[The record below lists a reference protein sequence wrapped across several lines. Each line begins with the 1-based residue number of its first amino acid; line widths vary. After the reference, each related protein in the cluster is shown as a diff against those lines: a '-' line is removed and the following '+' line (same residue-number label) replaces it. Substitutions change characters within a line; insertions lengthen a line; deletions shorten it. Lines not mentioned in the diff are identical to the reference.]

1 MKEGGRGGANDKATL
16 LFTSSFGLLNLPSG
30 WNLSSLKRSQCLS
43 CWAVRATCSLQEV
56 MGIPSFLAFPAARR
70 NRAHCTPWHPW
81 GHMLLWT
88 VLLFLAPVSGKP
100 ADLPK
105 AVVSIQPAWINVLR
119 EDHVTLMC
127 QGTSFSAGNL
137 TMWFHNGSS
146 IHTQQQPSYSFRA
159 GSNDSGSYR
168 CQREQT
174 SLSDPVHLDVISDWL
189 LLQTPSLVFQE
200 GEPIMLRCHSWRNQP
215 LNKITFYQGGKSK
228 IFSYQRTNFSIPRAN
243 LSHSGQYHCTA
254 FIGRML
260 HSSQPVNITVQESS
274 SSGPSSMTAVAIGTC
289 FAAVAI
295 VAAIITWFRLRRKP
309 ISEVGAWHTGIPCV
323 LEMNEDTRCIVSD
336 SFPTS

>member
-1 MKEGGRGGANDKATL
+1 
-16 LFTSSFGLLNLPSG
+16 
-30 WNLSSLKRSQCLS
+30 
-43 CWAVRATCSLQEV
+43 

-88 VLLFLAPVSGKP
+88 ALLFLAPVPGKCGKYSTTSPLSPSSLCSLHPVWRNSG
-100 ADLPK
+100 
-105 AVVSIQPAWINVLR
+105 
-119 EDHVTLMC
+119 
-127 QGTSFSAGNL
+127 GTSNPRL
-137 TMWFHNGSS
+137 
-146 IHTQQQPSYSFRA
+146 SFRA

-215 LNKITFYQGGKSK
+215 LNKITFYQDGKSK
-228 IFSYQRTNFSIPRAN
+228 IFSYQRTNFSIPLAN

-254 FIGRML
+254 FIGKML
-260 HSSQPVNITVQESS
+260 HSSQPVNITVQDGNE
-274 SSGPSSMTAVAIGTC
+274 GPAVPLIFSPWYQITFCLVMGLLLAVDTGLYFSVQRDLQSSMGDGKNNKVR
-289 FAAVAI
+289 
-295 VAAIITWFRLRRKP
+295 WSQDHQDK
-309 ISEVGAWHTGIPCV
+309 
-323 LEMNEDTRCIVSD
+323 
-336 SFPTS
+336 

>member
-1 MKEGGRGGANDKATL
+1 MPCHWPGLNSSPPEAKSPGIFHGSATTFHNVIICNDE
-16 LFTSSFGLLNLPSG
+16 SSYPNTRLIFAF
-30 WNLSSLKRSQCLS
+30 SL
-43 CWAVRATCSLQEV
+43 A
-56 MGIPSFLAFPAARR
+56 
-70 NRAHCTPWHPW
+70 
-81 GHMLLWT
+81 
-88 VLLFLAPVSGKP
+88 APVPGKC
-100 ADLPK
+100 DLPK
-105 AVVSIQPAWINVLR
+105 AVVTIQPAWINVLR

-137 TMWFHNGSS
+137 TTWFHNGSS
-146 IHTQQQPSYSFRA
+146 IHTQKQPSYSFRA

-215 LNKITFYQGGKSK
+215 LNKITFYQDGKSK

-254 FIGRML
+254 FIGKML
-260 HSSQPVNITVQESS
+260 HSSQPVNITVQDGNE
-274 SSGPSSMTAVAIGTC
+274 GPAVPLIFSPWYQITFCLVMGLLLAVDTGLYFSVQRDLQSSMGDGKNNKVR
-289 FAAVAI
+289 
-295 VAAIITWFRLRRKP
+295 WSQDPQDK
-309 ISEVGAWHTGIPCV
+309 
-323 LEMNEDTRCIVSD
+323 
-336 SFPTS
+336 

>member
-1 MKEGGRGGANDKATL
+1 
-16 LFTSSFGLLNLPSG
+16 
-30 WNLSSLKRSQCLS
+30 
-43 CWAVRATCSLQEV
+43 

-88 VLLFLAPVSGKP
+88 ALLFLALVSGKP

-127 QGTSFSAGNL
+127 QGTSFYAGNL
-137 TMWFHNGSS
+137 TTWFHNGSS
-146 IHTQQQPSYSFRA
+146 IHTQKQPSYSFRA

-215 LNKITFYQGGKSK
+215 LNKITFYQDGKSK
-228 IFSYQRTNFSIPRAN
+228 TFSYLRNNFSIPRAN

-254 FIGRML
+254 FLGKTG

-274 SSGPSSMTAVAIGTC
+274 SSGPSSTTAVAIGTC

-295 VAAIITWFRLRRKP
+295 VAAIIAWFRLRRKP
-309 ISEVGAWHTGIPCV
+309 ISAGLTDAENDAARTEAENTVTYSLLSHPDVA
-323 LEMNEDTRCIVSD
+323 EEDSESD
-336 SFPTS
+336 YQKCL

>member
-1 MKEGGRGGANDKATL
+1 
-16 LFTSSFGLLNLPSG
+16 
-30 WNLSSLKRSQCLS
+30 
-43 CWAVRATCSLQEV
+43 

-70 NRAHCTPWHPW
+70 NRPHCTPWHPW

-88 VLLFLAPVSGKP
+88 ALPFLAPVPGKC

-137 TMWFHNGSS
+137 TTWFHNGSS
-146 IHTQQQPSYSFRA
+146 IHTQKQPSYSFRA

-215 LNKITFYQGGKSK
+215 LNKITFYQDRKSK

-254 FIGRML
+254 FIGKML
-260 HSSQPVNITVQESS
+260 HSSQPVNITVQDGNEEQMCLRSSFGKCRSSTLFGKADRQSDPLKTSWGSCLLLALAWVALQRLLTRDMTVPNFCLNNCNFSYSSASPIRSS
-274 SSGPSSMTAVAIGTC
+274 SSTHLFTLVSNHFLPGDGTPFGSGYRPVFFSAERPSKLHG
-289 FAAVAI
+289 
-295 VAAIITWFRLRRKP
+295 RR
-309 ISEVGAWHTGIPCV
+309 E
-323 LEMNEDTRCIVSD
+323 E
-336 SFPTS
+336 

>member
-1 MKEGGRGGANDKATL
+1 
-16 LFTSSFGLLNLPSG
+16 
-30 WNLSSLKRSQCLS
+30 
-43 CWAVRATCSLQEV
+43 

-88 VLLFLAPVSGKP
+88 ALLFLAPVPGKC

-137 TMWFHNGSS
+137 TTWFHNGSS
-146 IHTQQQPSYSFRA
+146 IHTQKQPSYSFRA

-215 LNKITFYQGGKSK
+215 LNKITFYQDGKSK
-228 IFSYQRTNFSIPRAN
+228 IFSYQRTNFSIPLAN

-254 FIGRML
+254 FIGKML
-260 HSSQPVNITVQESS
+260 HSSQPVNITVQDGNEEQMCLRSSFGKCRSSTLFGKADRRSDPLKTSWGSCLLLALAWVALQRLLTRDMTVPNFCLNNCNFSYPSASPIRSS
-274 SSGPSSMTAVAIGTC
+274 SSTHLFTLVSNHFLPGDGTPFGSGYRPVFFSAERPSKLHG
-289 FAAVAI
+289 
-295 VAAIITWFRLRRKP
+295 RR
-309 ISEVGAWHTGIPCV
+309 E
-323 LEMNEDTRCIVSD
+323 E
-336 SFPTS
+336 

>member
-1 MKEGGRGGANDKATL
+1 
-16 LFTSSFGLLNLPSG
+16 
-30 WNLSSLKRSQCLS
+30 
-43 CWAVRATCSLQEV
+43 

-88 VLLFLAPVSGKP
+88 ALLFLAPVPGKC

-137 TMWFHNGSS
+137 TTWFHNGSS
-146 IHTQQQPSYSFRA
+146 IHTQKQPSYSFRA

-215 LNKITFYQGGKSK
+215 LNKITFYQDGKSK
-228 IFSYQRTNFSIPRAN
+228 IFSYQRTNFSIPLAN

-254 FIGRML
+254 FIGKML
-260 HSSQPVNITVQESS
+260 HSSQPVNITVQDGNEDVFEVILWEMPIQHFIWEGRQTKRSTEDFLGSS
-274 SSGPSSMTAVAIGTC
+274 SSTHLFTLVSNHFLPGDGTPFGSGYRPVFFSAERPSKLHG
-289 FAAVAI
+289 
-295 VAAIITWFRLRRKP
+295 RR
-309 ISEVGAWHTGIPCV
+309 E
-323 LEMNEDTRCIVSD
+323 E
-336 SFPTS
+336 

>member
-1 MKEGGRGGANDKATL
+1 
-16 LFTSSFGLLNLPSG
+16 
-30 WNLSSLKRSQCLS
+30 
-43 CWAVRATCSLQEV
+43 

-88 VLLFLAPVSGKP
+88 ALLFLAPVSGKP

-137 TMWFHNGSS
+137 TTWFHNGSS
-146 IHTQQQPSYSFRA
+146 IHTQKQPSYSFRA

-174 SLSDPVHLDVISDWL
+174 SLSDAVHLDVISDWL

-295 VAAIITWFRLRRKP
+295 VAAIITWFCLRRKP
-309 ISEVGAWHTGIPCV
+309 ISGRHWG
-323 LEMNEDTRCIVSD
+323 
-336 SFPTS
+336 

>member
-1 MKEGGRGGANDKATL
+1 
-16 LFTSSFGLLNLPSG
+16 
-30 WNLSSLKRSQCLS
+30 
-43 CWAVRATCSLQEV
+43 
-56 MGIPSFLAFPAARR
+56 MGISSFLAFPAAWR
-70 NRAHCTPWHPW
+70 NRAHCMPWHPW

-88 VLLFLAPVSGKP
+88 ALLFPAPVPGKP
-100 ADLPK
+100 DLPK
-105 AVVSIQPAWINVLR
+105 AVVNIQPAWINVLR

-127 QGTSFSAGNL
+127 QGTSFYAGNL

-146 IHTQQQPSYSFRA
+146 IHTQNQPSYSFRA
-159 GSNDSGSYR
+159 NSNDSGSYR

-200 GEPIMLRCHSWRNQP
+200 GEPIMLRCHSWRNHP
-215 LNKITFYQGGKSK
+215 LSKITFYQDGKSK
-228 IFSYQRTNFSIPRAN
+228 TFSYLRSNFSIPRAN

-254 FIGRML
+254 FLGKTP

-274 SSGPSSMTAVAIGTC
+274 SSDPSSTTTAVAIGAC

-295 VAAIITWFRLRRKP
+295 VAAIAAWFRLRRKP
-309 ISEVGAWHTGIPCV
+309 ISAGLTDAETDAARTEAENTITYSLLSHPDVA
-323 LEMNEDTRCIVSD
+323 EEDPESD
-336 SFPTS
+336 YQKCL

>member
-1 MKEGGRGGANDKATL
+1 
-16 LFTSSFGLLNLPSG
+16 
-30 WNLSSLKRSQCLS
+30 
-43 CWAVRATCSLQEV
+43 

-88 VLLFLAPVSGKP
+88 ALPFLAPVPGKC

-137 TMWFHNGSS
+137 TTWFHNGSS
-146 IHTQQQPSYSFRA
+146 IHTQKQPSYSFRA
-159 GSNDSGSYR
+159 GSNDGGSYR

-215 LNKITFYQGGKSK
+215 LNKITFYQDGKSK
-228 IFSYQRTNFSIPRAN
+228 TFSYQRTNFSIPRAN
-243 LSHSGQYHCTA
+243 LSHRGQYHCTA
-254 FIGRML
+254 FIGKML
-260 HSSQPVNITVQESS
+260 HSSQPVNITVQDGNE
-274 SSGPSSMTAVAIGTC
+274 GPAVPLIFSPWYQITFCLVMGLLLAVDTGLYFSVQRDLQSSMGDGKNNKVR
-289 FAAVAI
+289 
-295 VAAIITWFRLRRKP
+295 WSQDPQDK
-309 ISEVGAWHTGIPCV
+309 
-323 LEMNEDTRCIVSD
+323 
-336 SFPTS
+336 

>member
-1 MKEGGRGGANDKATL
+1 
-16 LFTSSFGLLNLPSG
+16 
-30 WNLSSLKRSQCLS
+30 
-43 CWAVRATCSLQEV
+43 

-88 VLLFLAPVSGKP
+88 ALLFLAPVPGKC

-137 TMWFHNGSS
+137 TTWFHNGSS
-146 IHTQQQPSYSFRA
+146 IHTQKQPSYSFRA

-215 LNKITFYQGGKSK
+215 LNKITFYQDGKSK
-228 IFSYQRTNFSIPRAN
+228 IFSYQRTNFSIPLAN

-254 FIGRML
+254 FIGKML
-260 HSSQPVNITVQESS
+260 HSSQPVNITVQDGNEEQMCLRSS
-274 SSGPSSMTAVAIGTC
+274 FGKCRSSTLFGKADRRSDPLKTSWGPAVPLIFSPWYQITFCLVMGLLLAVDTGLYFSVQRDLQSSMGDGKNNKVR
-289 FAAVAI
+289 
-295 VAAIITWFRLRRKP
+295 WSQDPQDK
-309 ISEVGAWHTGIPCV
+309 
-323 LEMNEDTRCIVSD
+323 
-336 SFPTS
+336 

>member
-1 MKEGGRGGANDKATL
+1 
-16 LFTSSFGLLNLPSG
+16 
-30 WNLSSLKRSQCLS
+30 
-43 CWAVRATCSLQEV
+43 

-88 VLLFLAPVSGKP
+88 ALLFLAPVSGKP
-100 ADLPK
+100 DLPK

-137 TMWFHNGSS
+137 TTWFHNGSS
-146 IHTQQQPSYSFRA
+146 IHTQKQPSYSFRA

-174 SLSDPVHLDVISDWL
+174 SLSDAVHLDVISDWL

-295 VAAIITWFRLRRKP
+295 VAAIITWFCLRRKP
-309 ISEVGAWHTGIPCV
+309 ISAGLTDAENDAARTEAENTVTYSLLSHPDVA
-323 LEMNEDTRCIVSD
+323 EEDSESD
-336 SFPTS
+336 YQKRL